1 MVEVMMAVLLLG
13 IVSAAIGGFLSAVG
27 MRGAQQM
34 RPSDPAMEAIVA
46 MRRLGTIAP
55 GVRCVLFA
63 DQGRCLIW
71 LHDDNPNRAVNTTEV
86 GLLRFDAANAELV
99 LETVDRAAVFA
110 VPTLESEYEEGGSAG
125 ILDDF
130 DNLRANGSLVQ
141 RVLAEGLESVVFET
155 PAAASGTAQARFV
168 SQGSETLAV
177 IAPIPLEVP
186 LR

>member
-1 MVEVMMAVLLLG
+1 MSQQPNTGINALCLLAFLG
-13 IVSAAIGGFLSAVG
+13 
-27 MRGAQQM
+27 RGH
-34 RPSDPAMEAIVA
+34 V
-46 MRRLGTIAP
+46 P
-55 GVRCVLFA
+55 GR
-63 DQGRCLIW
+63 G
-71 LHDDNPNRAVNTTEV
+71 PYK
-86 GLLRFDAANAELV
+86 
-99 LETVDRAAVFA
+99 ETVDRAAVFA
-110 VPTLESEYEEGGSAG
+110 VPTLESEYEEGGYAG